1 LAVHLK
7 STLYAGAS
15 ALLTASAAGG
25 AEMCVKCTGPD
36 ANYACVVNTSATGT
50 IDTVMKLYCITAL
63 AKAGPHASC
72 AIDRSTTAP
81 CQGIRKELPMPAA
94 IDQAVDEPQL
104 PDAATPAHDAPA
116 VVAPGTS
123 PSVPPAPPNA
133 ANGGAQP
140 SPEAVKEAPPK
151 TVQEIVE
158 KSTKSAGD
166 GISETQKSAGEAAKS
181 ASTALEKAGTAVG
194 DAAKNS
200 WKCLS
205 SFFSNC

>member
-15 ALLTASAAGG
+15 VLLTAGAAAGT
-25 AEMCVKCTGPD
+25 EMCVKCTGPD
-36 ANYACVVNTSATGT
+36 ANYACVVNTTATGT

-72 AIDRSTTAP
+72 AIDRNTADP
-81 CQGIRKELPMPAA
+81 CQGVRKELPMPAA
-94 IDQAVDEPQL
+94 IDQAVDEPRQ
-104 PDAATPAHDAPA
+104 PEAVTPALEVPA
-116 VVAPGTS
+116 ASAPGTS
-123 PSVPPAPPNA
+123 PTVPPAPPGA
-133 ANGGAQP
+133 AKGGAPP
-140 SPEAVKEAPPK
+140 SPEAAKEAPPK